1 MFYNGFEYK
10 IIENKVII
18 TGFNDSSITHIEIP
32 NVIDGYPVTMMW
44 KDAFNGYRY
53 LKSVIIPDSV
63 TRIGPSAFCGCHSLE
78 TINIPDYVTEIGA
91 CAFYNCSLLKSI
103 NVPNS
108 VNRIGGNCFYNCRSL
123 KKINGEKYNK
133 KFSLINNKI
142 IGSYDWYYN
151 IKYQIGDDYCTNYSI
166 QGGIIYFIDGKKYKF

>member
-1 MFYNGFEYK
+1 MFYNGFEYN

-18 TGFNDSSITHIEIP
+18 TGFDDSSITHIEIP
-32 NVIDGYPVTMMW
+32 NEIDGYPVTMIW
-44 KDAFNGYRY
+44 KNCFNGYRY

-91 CAFYNCSLLKSI
+91 GTFYNCSLLKSI
-103 NVPNS
+103 NIPNS
-108 VNRIGGNCFYNCRSL
+108 VNRIGGNCFYDCRFL
-123 KKINGEKYNK
+123 TKINSKKYNRA
-133 KFSLINNKI
+133 FSLINNKI
-142 IGSYDWYYN
+142 IESYDWFYN

-166 QGGIIYFIDGKKYKF
+166 QGGINYFIDGKKYKF